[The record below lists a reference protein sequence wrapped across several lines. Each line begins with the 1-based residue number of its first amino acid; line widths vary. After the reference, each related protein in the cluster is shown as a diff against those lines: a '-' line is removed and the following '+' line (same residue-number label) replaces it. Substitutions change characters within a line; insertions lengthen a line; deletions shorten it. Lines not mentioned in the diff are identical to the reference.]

1 MYNVLQQDTIM
12 TVRLIIVAVAA
23 IITTTAVGA
32 QNYKIGVVNTEVIMK
47 ELPET
52 VKASKAIE
60 EQQLKYRD
68 TLQMMQKEFESR
80 AENYGKQEAM
90 MTADAKRKEQEAL
103 MALQQRFRAYQEEKT
118 VEMKKMQEDLLQP
131 IRQKVTDAINAVAKE
146 EKLTIVLEKAFG
158 LVLYSEDKADV
169 TYKVLD
175 RMKRGSN

>member
-1 MYNVLQQDTIM
+1 M
-12 TVRLIIVAVAA
+12 TVRLIIVTLAA